1 MDFKIE
7 FFLRETR
14 SFFQFLK
21 VSRVVKERFLCV
33 RRIRLQFLNCPA
45 FELWKIY
52 GQGNGLS
59 VSRPEIT
66 QFLTS
71 WETRLPGKLSLFNVS
86 FFHRDVGKTWT
97 FDSLGLIYLSFLFFF
112 FYKFT
117 ENCHGFIIY
126 RVIIYT
132 MHGLLRKQRA
142 ENRAE
147 EARFATTWNLLAKM
161 NDTICDIYLAHD
173 ERTLLIGCNFT
184 KIAKILGSFALSL
197 RFIVGVECWKKKD
210 RISQFLWKRNKG
222 EWCFVCQEEADRI
235 LVRACNIV

>member
-1 MDFKIE
+1 MKYDFNYWILGFKKNLRFLEMDFKIE

-97 FDSLGLIYLSFLFFF
+97 FDSLGLIYLSLFFF
-112 FYKFT
+112 FFSYKLT

-126 RVIIYT
+126 RVIIHT
-132 MHGLLRKQRA
+132 MHNFAAKTKSRKPSGGSKICNDVEFTR
-142 ENRAE
+142 ENE
-147 EARFATTWNLLAKM
+147 WYNLWYLFGTRWA
-161 NDTICDIYLAHD
+161 DTANWMQFYENCQNIGKFCVIVTVYCRSWMLEK
-173 ERTLLIGCNFT
+173 ER
-184 KIAKILGSFALSL
+184 
-197 RFIVGVECWKKKD
+197 
-210 RISQFLWKRNKG
+210 
-222 EWCFVCQEEADRI
+222 
-235 LVRACNIV
+235 

>member
-1 MDFKIE
+1 MNFRFVGFNIP
-7 FFLRETR
+7 FLPF
-14 SFFQFLK
+14 SFFF
-21 VSRVVKERFLCV
+21 SY
-33 RRIRLQFLNCPA
+33 
-45 FELWKIY
+45 EL
-52 GQGNGLS
+52 
-59 VSRPEIT
+59 
-66 QFLTS
+66 
-71 WETRLPGKLSLFNVS
+71 
-86 FFHRDVGKTWT
+86 
-97 FDSLGLIYLSFLFFF
+97 
-112 FYKFT
+112 T

-142 ENRAE
+142 GNRAE

-210 RISQFLWKRNKG
+210 RISQFL
-222 EWCFVCQEEADRI
+222 
-235 LVRACNIV
+235 

>member
-97 FDSLGLIYLSFLFFF
+97 FDSLGLIYLSFLFLFF
-112 FYKFT
+112 FFFFLRT
-117 ENCHGFIIY
+117 HGKLSRFY
-126 RVIIYT
+126 YLSSNNT
-132 MHGLLRKQRA
+132 HD
-142 ENRAE
+142 
-147 EARFATTWNLLAKM
+147 ARFAAKTKSRKPSRGSKICNDVEFTRENEWYNLWYLFGTRWA
-161 NDTICDIYLAHD
+161 DTANWMQFYENCQNIGKFCVIVTVYCRSWMLEK
-173 ERTLLIGCNFT
+173 ER
-184 KIAKILGSFALSL
+184 
-197 RFIVGVECWKKKD
+197 
-210 RISQFLWKRNKG
+210 
-222 EWCFVCQEEADRI
+222 
-235 LVRACNIV
+235 

>member
-97 FDSLGLIYLSFLFFF
+97 FDSLGLIYLSFLFLFF
-112 FYKFT
+112 FFFLQTHGKLSRFYYLSSNNTHDAQFCCENKEPKT
-117 ENCHGFIIY
+117 E
-126 RVIIYT
+126 R
-132 MHGLLRKQRA
+132 RKQDLQR
-142 ENRAE
+142 RG
-147 EARFATTWNLLAKM
+147 
-161 NDTICDIYLAHD
+161 IYS
-173 ERTLLIGCNFT
+173 RKWMIQFV
-184 KIAKILGSFALSL
+184 I
-197 RFIVGVECWKKKD
+197 FIWHTMSGHC
-210 RISQFLWKRNKG
+210 
-222 EWCFVCQEEADRI
+222 
-235 LVRACNIV
+235 